1 MLDTRGASHYG
12 HGGSRALEEASRA
25 PAKDAIHTLITSNGA
40 PYMNYQTRILMGTY
54 ELIRQMPGGEK
65 HVGLTRILHRSKP
78 DILMNAIETFHATP
92 LQPECDGW
100 CEYPVSD
107 RANAVRQFF
116 DAAET
121 NKSMIRVKGGV
132 GGWVECGLPK
142 QGAFLELASRGTT
155 VTASLSH
162 PRRRRLTGSTWRRRT
177 MYL

>member
-1 MLDTRGASHYG
+1 MGLIFMGTKMWTGLRERDRHRVANCIAPFYFPGTLHTMLDTRGASHYG

-121 NKSMIRVKGGV
+121 NKSMIRV
-132 GGWVECGLPK
+132 
-142 QGAFLELASRGTT
+142 
-155 VTASLSH
+155 
-162 PRRRRLTGSTWRRRT
+162 
-177 MYL
+177 